1 MAFDLEQFERQVY
14 GRRIPEATEA
24 LFALLDELETHYGAF
39 ERGLKASAWAGASD
53 EQFRGHIVA
62 RIASAISSL
71 GTDPDFRLPPD
82 AQPKVLRLQ
91 RWIGAIFAGTPLRHS
106 DHMLRRIGAS
116 GSATAPGFVF
126 TAENLLK
133 LFLFYT
139 PDSEIEL
146 DLAALGRAA
155 PELAAGFG
163 VALIAQRCFISPAA
177 HARRERMLGWLPGQL
192 DGLADIDVLPHAI
205 LHNVYMNC
213 SYADRADKHAI
224 KRSINGLIRRKLAS
238 AGISD
243 RAAPARRGRADK
255 PTLLV
260 VVEWFTQDHSIYR
273 THSLTLE
280 SARRHFHIVGVS
292 LPKYVDEVTKQVFDE
307 HVEIAPAST
316 LDQVAQIRALA
327 EAKDAQICYMPSV
340 GMFSLTMWLA
350 NLRLAPIQ
358 LMSTGHPATTYSDA
372 MDGIV
377 LEEDF
382 VGDPARFQER
392 IVALPPDGMPYR
404 PAPKL
409 AEAAA
414 RKPQLDLRRPG
425 AVNIA
430 VCASLMKLNPRF
442 LSTCLEIL
450 RRSRER
456 VFFHFL
462 IGGAYGITSLQIAPV
477 LQQFL
482 GENFRLYPHQNYD
495 RYFAV
500 VQACDFALNPF
511 PFGNTNGIIDVVA
524 AGKLGVCKTGP
535 EAHEH
540 IDEALFRR
548 LGFPEWTIARD
559 IDAYIRAAVR
569 LANDAA
575 ERATLERAVA
585 GPEKLAPLFAGRA
598 EIFGDKLKA
607 AWDAARM

>member
-1 MAFDLEQFERQVY
+1 MAFDLEQFERHTY
-14 GRRIPEATEA
+14 GRRIAEASND
-24 LFALLDELETHYGAF
+24 LFALLEELETHYGAF
-39 ERGLKASAWAGASD
+39 ERGLKASAWKGASE
-53 EQFRGHIVA
+53 EQFREHVVT
-62 RIASAISSL
+62 RIANAISSL
-71 GTDPDFRLPPD
+71 GTDPGFRLPAD
-82 AQPKVLRLQ
+82 IQPSVLRLQ
-91 RWIGAIFAGTPLRHS
+91 RWSGVLFAGSPLRHT
-106 DHMLRRIGAS
+106 DHMLRQFGA
-116 GSATAPGFVF
+116 APVGGGFVF
-126 TAENLLK
+126 AAADLLK

-146 DLAALGRAA
+146 DLAALARAA

-163 VALIAQRCFISPAA
+163 VALIAQRCFVSPAA
-177 HARRERMLGWLPGQL
+177 HARRERLLGWLPGHL
-192 DGLADIDVLPHAI
+192 DSLGDLDVLPHAI

-224 KRSINGLIRRKLAS
+224 KRSINRLIRRKLAES
-238 AGISD
+238 GVEN
-243 RAAPARRGRADK
+243 RGAPARRPRSGK
-255 PTLLV
+255 PVMLV
-260 VVEWFTQDHSIYR
+260 VVEWFTADHSIYR

-292 LPKYVDEVTKQVFDE
+292 LPRYVDDVTKQVFDE
-307 HVEIAPAST
+307 HVELAPAST
-316 LDQVAQIRALA
+316 LDQVAAIRAIA
-327 EAKDAQICYMPSV
+327 EAKDAQVCYMPSV

-358 LMSTGHPATTYSDA
+358 LMSTGHPATTFSEA

-382 VGDPARFQER
+382 VGDPACFQER
-392 IVALPPDGMPYR
+392 IIALPPDGMPYR
-404 PAPKL
+404 PAPLL

-414 RKPQLDLRRPG
+414 RPPQPGIRRPG

-442 LSTCLEIL
+442 LATCLEIL
-450 RRSRER
+450 RRSRAR

-462 IGGAYGITSLQIAPV
+462 IGGAYGITSLQVAPV
-477 LQQFL
+477 LRQFL
-482 GENFRLYPHQNYD
+482 GENFRMYPHQNYD

-500 VQACDFALNPF
+500 LQACDFSINPF
-511 PFGNTNGIIDVVA
+511 PFGNTNGVIDVVA

-548 LGFPEWTIARD
+548 LGFPDWTIAPD
-559 IDAYIRAAVR
+559 IDSYVRAAVR
-569 LANDAA
+569 LANDAD
-575 ERATLERAVA
+575 ERAELERALT
-585 GPEKLAPLFAGRA
+585 GPDKLAPLFAGRA
-598 EIFGDKLKA
+598 EIFGDKLMA
-607 AWDAARM
+607 AWEAAQA